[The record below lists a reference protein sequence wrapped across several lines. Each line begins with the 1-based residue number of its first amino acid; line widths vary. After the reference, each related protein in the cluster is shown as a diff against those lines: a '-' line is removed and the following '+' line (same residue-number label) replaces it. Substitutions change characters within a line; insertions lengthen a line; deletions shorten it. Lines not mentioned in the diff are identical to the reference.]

1 MSDLA
6 TDKADISWVYPVNR
20 INLASDLEAVCD
32 RLKLR
37 SAELYSLYTEGDNPP
52 KALQLAL
59 RGISF
64 EIGKEI
70 NEVREH
76 ISKLRRIEIT
86 KKPPRKKRKKR

>member
-1 MSDLA
+1 MNGLA

-20 INLASDLEAVCD
+20 TSLASELEAVCD

-37 SAELYSLYTEGDNPP
+37 STEIYSLYAEGDNAP

-64 EIGKEI
+64 EIGEEI
-70 NEVREH
+70 NKVREH

-86 KKPPRKKRKKR
+86 KKPLRKKRKKR